1 MNRRSV
7 LAGAGAVGLASLSG
21 CLGLA
26 GLDDHESTA
35 GGVDADTRES
45 TDYQQVGID
54 NITIEESVGVGPVE
68 ESVRV
73 VNYLTEHEKSIDMG
87 PLGEQRGAVFMLL
100 TTPQIGIPN
109 YQFNPVEDMSTRELV
124 DLVENNYDE
133 MDDIEHQEDYSMTIL
148 DQETTASR
156 FTASA
161 QFDGEDVDVYL
172 HVSEAVETDDD
183 LLVTIGVYPQQVSAQ
198 ERENIDSLME
208 GVVETADGAEE
219 AVEDDGSDEQA
230 DDGSDEQADDGGD
243 GDEADDGGEED
254 DSDNDTDEEDDDGLV

>member
-1 MNRRSV
+1 MNRRQV
-7 LAGAGAVGLASLSG
+7 LAATGAFGLVSLSG

-45 TDYQQVGID
+45 TDYQQVGVD
-54 NITIEESVGVGPVE
+54 DITIEESVGVGPVE

-73 VNYLTEHEKSIDMG
+73 VNYLTEHEKTVDMG
-87 PLGEQRGAVFMLL
+87 PLGEQRGAVFMVL
-100 TTPQIGIPN
+100 TTPRIGIPN
-109 YQFNPVEDMSTRELV
+109 YQFNPVEDMSTHELV
-124 DLVENNYDE
+124 ELVEDNYDE

-161 QFDGEDVDVYL
+161 QFEGEDVDVYL

-183 LLVTIGVYPQQVSAQ
+183 LLVTIGVYPQEVANQ
-198 ERENIDSLME
+198 EEDNVDELME
-208 GVVETADGAEE
+208 NVVKEADESEGNGD
-219 AVEDDGSDEQA
+219 EDDGDDDSDNEADSDE
-230 DDGSDEQADDGGD
+230 GD
-243 GDEADDGGEED
+243 GDED
-254 DSDNDTDEEDDDGLV
+254 DEESDDGLV

>member
-1 MNRRSV
+1 MNRRLF
-7 LAGAGAVGLASLSG
+7 LAGAGAFGLASLSG

-26 GLDDHESTA
+26 GLDDHEATP
-35 GGVDADTRES
+35 GGVEADTRES
-45 TDYQQVGID
+45 SDYQQVGID
-54 NITIEESVGVGPVE
+54 DITIEESVGVGPVE
-68 ESVRV
+68 ESIRV

-87 PLGEQRGAVFMLL
+87 PLGEQRGAVFMVL
-100 TTPQIGIPN
+100 TTPRIGIPN

-161 QFDGEDVDVYL
+161 QFDGEDVEVYL

-230 DDGSDEQADDGGD
+230 DDGGDGDKADDGS
-243 GDEADDGGEED
+243 EED